1 MDDEQ
6 HRILVADDHPVV
18 REGIRAVLESE
29 DGLVVAGEAT
39 TIPGVLDALERENR
53 WDLVLLDLSMPGGEG
68 TDLVQKIRALS
79 PDLPVLVFSVHA
91 EEELALTLL
100 QAGAD
105 GYVEKTAGADEL
117 VAAVRRVLEG
127 ETYVSPNLAS
137 RFADALAGGRTERRH
152 ERLSGREFQV
162 LRLFGEGKSVSEIAE
177 LLSLSVK
184 TVSTYRSRVLEKM
197 EMDSTAELIRY
208 TIDRGLVR

>member
-1 MDDEQ
+1 MDDEA
-6 HRILVADDHPVV
+6 HRVLVADDHPVV
-18 REGIRAVLESE
+18 REGIRAVLQS
-29 DGLVVAGEAT
+29 DGEFEVADEAT
-39 TIPGVLDALERENR
+39 TIPGVLDALERGDR
-53 WDLVLLDLSMPGGEG
+53 WDLILLDLSMPGGEG

-79 PDLPVLVFSVHA
+79 PELPVLVFSVHA

-105 GYVEKTAGADEL
+105 GYVEKSAGVEQLLTAA
-117 VAAVRRVLEG
+117 RRVLDG
-127 ETYVSPNLAS
+127 ETYVSRDLAS
-137 RFADALAGGRTERRH
+137 RFADALAGGRDERRH

-162 LRLFGEGKSVSEIAE
+162 LRLFGEGKSVSDIAE

-184 TVSTYRSRVLEKM
+184 TVSTYRSRILEKM